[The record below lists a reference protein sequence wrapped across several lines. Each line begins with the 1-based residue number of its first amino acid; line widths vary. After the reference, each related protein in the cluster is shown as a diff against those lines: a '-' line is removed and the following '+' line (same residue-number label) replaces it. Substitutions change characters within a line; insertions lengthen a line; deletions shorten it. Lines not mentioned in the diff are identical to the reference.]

1 MRSRAAVLVKFGAPL
16 EIHEVEVADPG
27 PDEVRVRILAAGVCG
42 SDSKAQAG
50 RNALYQEAP
59 VVLGHESVGVVES
72 VGAGVVSVA
81 PGDHVLISMN
91 RACGRCPE
99 CAAGRAYLCTDTSR
113 RLAVSG
119 RMGDG
124 RAPFRLAGREVPAF
138 IGIGSFAEHVL
149 VGASMLVPVPAGHYE
164 DALALLTCA
173 VVTGVG
179 AVRHVAG
186 VRPGETVLVVGCGG
200 VGLNVV
206 QGAVLAGASR
216 IIAVDTNAAKLES
229 ARQMGATDVLM
240 PDGAMAEQVL
250 ALEPGGVCHA
260 FDATGADGMVAAA
273 MASTRPGGTTVLVGS
288 PAARTVDVPPGLLFG
303 GRVLRG
309 CVGGNAVPAVDLPLL
324 IRLLHAGRLRL
335 EPLISE
341 RIQLEQV
348 NDAIE
353 RQRAGEV
360 ARSLIVFD
368 RHSAPPDNRIT
379 HEVPSTSP

>member
-1 MRSRAAVLVKFGAPL
+1 MRTRAAVLLEFGAPL

-42 SDSKAQAG
+42 SDSKVQAG
-50 RNALYQEAP
+50 RNPLYPKTP

-72 VGAGVVSVA
+72 IGTGVTSVA

-91 RACGRCPE
+91 RACGRCAE
-99 CAAGRAYLCTDTSR
+99 CGAGRAYLCTDPSR

-119 RMGDG
+119 RRGDG
-124 RAPFRLAGREVPAF
+124 RTPFRLAGREVPAF
-138 IGIGSFAEHVL
+138 IGIGAFAEHVL
-149 VGASMLVPVPAGHYE
+149 VGASMLVPVPGDRYE

-179 AVRHVAG
+179 AVWHVAN
-186 VRPGETVLVVGCGG
+186 VRPGETVLIVGCGG

-216 IIAVDTNAAKLES
+216 IIAVDTNTAKLES
-229 ARQMGATDVLM
+229 ALQMGATDVLL
-240 PDGAMAEQVL
+240 PKGASDMTLAEQVA

-260 FDATGADGMVAAA
+260 FDATGADGMASSA
-273 MASTRPGGTTVLVGS
+273 MAATRPGGTTVLVGS
-288 PAARTVDVPPGLLFG
+288 PAASIMDVSTGLLFG

-309 CVGGNAVPAVDLPLL
+309 CIGGNAVPAVDLPQLM
-324 IRLLHAGRLRL
+324 RLVRAGRLRL

-341 RIQLEQV
+341 RISLEQV
-348 NDAIE
+348 NTAIE

-360 ARSLIVFD
+360 ARSLIIFD
-368 RHSAPPDNRIT
+368 
-379 HEVPSTSP
+379 